1 MSYCPRCDFAGGG
14 CDRTGRIRT
23 NHQCRWDQLDT
34 PQGYAELNAEEIAA
48 AKQFDE
54 ECRVIAERCRAD
66 IAAADEQAEAAAIAE
81 ERRQQL
87 MRDDHRKL
95 MEQRRRDAQLAEI
108 THKLTYGGEC

>member
-1 MSYCPRCDFAGGG
+1 MCPRCGNPYGGG
-14 CDRTGRIRT
+14 SDMTGRVMP
-23 NHQCRWDQLDT
+23 NHLCRWDQLDT

-81 ERRQQL
+81 ERRQQQ

-95 MEQRRRDAQLAEI
+95 MEQLRRDAELAEI
-108 THKLTYGGEC
+108 TFKLNH